1 MVGLW
6 LAPLVAVLPF
16 RDVSGGGAGGV
27 GEAVRAAAVAELQSA
42 GVSTVPR
49 DELERAFDLVGGELD
64 HQELDASPSVAKLA
78 RLTNAQVVLAGGYD
92 VRGDQV
98 KLWARFYQGKK
109 GRLLSTTTVS
119 GQGAEFLQ
127 LVHGLDLEL
136 LRAAHVEATP
146 PAKPLV
152 RSLRAV
158 ELFGQA
164 ELAHRDEQRRDLLQ
178 RAIDEDPTFELAVR
192 ALEKMPPDPERVA
205 EQLLSRFG
213 ELDRQRK
220 WRTLAQECAQVVAHP
235 PPPVADLSEQVAD
248 VAQVLLVSAYDH
260 LHDDE
265 AVVREGQ
272 KFLAAHAGG
281 KSAGAVKVLVD
292 LAVERRR
299 ARVTGVAQAAAALA
313 KLSTDEKRDP
323 CRLGLLYE
331 DANQLKQAREAFSG
345 CVALKRPGEYLA
357 HLIWVEFRLG
367 NFAAVPPLLEKLR
380 VVAPALYPQVAKV
393 ADELPAD

>member
-1 MVGLW
+1 MVGLL

-16 RDVSGGGAGGV
+16 RDVSGGGPGGV
-27 GEAVRAAAVAELQSA
+27 GEAVRAAAVAELQAA

-49 DELERAFDLVGGELD
+49 DELERAFDVVGGELD

-78 RLTNAQVVLAGGYD
+78 RMTNAQVVLAGGYD
-92 VRGDQV
+92 VRGEQV
-98 KLWARFYQGKK
+98 KLWARLYQGKK
-109 GRLLSTTTVS
+109 GRLISTTTVS

-136 LRAAHVEATP
+136 VRAAHADVP
-146 PAKPLV
+146 LPGKPLI

-164 ELAHRDEQRRDLLQ
+164 ELAHREEQRRDLLQ

-192 ALEKMPPDPERVA
+192 ALENMPPDPERVA

-220 WRTLAQECAQVVAHP
+220 WRTLAQECTQVVAHP

-260 LHDDE
+260 LHEDD

-272 KFLAAHAGG
+272 KFLAAHAAS

-292 LAVERRR
+292 QAIERRR
-299 ARVTGVAQAAAALA
+299 ARLAGVSEAAEALA
-313 KLSTDEKRDP
+313 KLSADEKRNP

-331 DANQLKQAREAFSG
+331 EANQLDKARDAYAG
-345 CVALKRPGEYLA
+345 CVALKRPAEYLA
-357 HLIWVEFRLG
+357 HLIWIEFRLG
-367 NFAAVPPLLEKLR
+367 HFAAVPPLLEKLR
-380 VVAPALYPQVAKV
+380 AVAPALYPQVAKV
-393 ADELPAD
+393 TDELPAD